1 MPPPPTAPRLLSLD
15 VFRGV
20 TIASMIL
27 VNNPGSWSH
36 VFAPLRHAEWHGWTF
51 TDLVFPFF
59 LWMVGVSM
67 TFSFAR
73 RLEQGADRGTLYLHT
88 VRRGLMIFG
97 LGLLLNLIP
106 KFDFAHVRI
115 PGVLQRIGICYLIA
129 AAIFLLTSRRGQII
143 AVVALLTLYSALMLP
158 GGFEKDSNFARDI
171 DSQFLSGHMWTQ
183 TKVWD
188 PEGIISTIPAIATC
202 LLGALAGY
210 LIRSP
215 RPPAEKTAWLF
226 FYGVLLMIAGSFVE
240 LIIPVNKNLW
250 TTSYAVLMAGLASTG
265 FALLFWI
272 NDALGIARG
281 FFPFQVFGMN
291 AIALFV
297 LSGMLAKILSLTGAG
312 AWLWQNLYS
321 GLFPDPRFGSLLYA
335 LTEVALLYGVAYL
348 MYQRKIFLRL

>member
-1 MPPPPTAPRLLSLD
+1 MTPPPAPRLLSLD

-36 VFAPLRHAEWHGWTF
+36 VFPPLRHAEWHGWTF

-73 RLEQGADRGTLYLHT
+73 RLEQGADRGQLYLHT
-88 VRRGLMIFG
+88 VRRGFMIFG

-129 AAIFLLTSRRGQII
+129 AAIFLFTSRRGQILSI
-143 AVVALLTLYSALMLP
+143 VALLALYSALMLP
-158 GGFEKDSNFARDI
+158 GGFERDSNFARDI
-171 DSQFLSGHMWTQ
+171 DSLLLAGHMWSQ

-188 PEGIISTIPAIATC
+188 PEGVVSTIPAIATV
-202 LLGALAGY
+202 LFGALAGH
-210 LIRSP
+210 LLRSSKP
-215 RPPAEKTAWLF
+215 LVEKAVWLF
-226 FYGVLLMIAGSFVE
+226 FSGTLLIIAAGFLE
-240 LIIPVNKNLW
+240 PWIPVNKNLW
-250 TTSYAVLMAGLASTG
+250 TTSYSILMAGLASTG
-265 FALLFWI
+265 FALFFWL
-272 NDALGIARG
+272 NDGLRVSRG

-297 LSGMLAKILSLTGAG
+297 LSGMLAKILALTGGG
-312 AWLWQNLYS
+312 AWLWQNVFS
-321 GLFPDPRFGSLLYA
+321 GLAPDPRIGSVLSA
-335 LTEVALLYGVAYL
+335 LSQVLLLYGVAYL